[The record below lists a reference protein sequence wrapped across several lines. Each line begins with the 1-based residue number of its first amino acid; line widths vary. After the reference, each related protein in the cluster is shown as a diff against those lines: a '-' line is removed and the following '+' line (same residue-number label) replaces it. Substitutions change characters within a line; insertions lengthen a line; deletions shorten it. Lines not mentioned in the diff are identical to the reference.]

1 MLVEKNFLL
10 QIIEKYRKTQFNLR
24 LLLIALFLLF
34 ISGII
39 MFINL
44 ANYDNR
50 HWLYIIAGVYSTII
64 TFFFLY
70 FLLAVLKPINQYIKF
85 LNSSTQLREVELHNV
100 KVASELT
107 TIFEI
112 QFITIEGEIN
122 KDTVKLYLDPNL
134 KNSLAIFPE
143 MKFFVKNQQI
153 VAYVENVE
161 AQDA

>member
-1 MLVEKNFLL
+1 MLVEKNFSL

-64 TFFFLY
+64 TFFFC
-70 FLLAVLKPINQYIKF
+70 
-85 LNSSTQLREVELHNV
+85 
-100 KVASELT
+100 
-107 TIFEI
+107 IF
-112 QFITIEGEIN
+112 
-122 KDTVKLYLDPNL
+122 Y
-134 KNSLAIFPE
+134 
-143 MKFFVKNQQI
+143 
-153 VAYVENVE
+153 
-161 AQDA
+161 